1 MPFHIRTS
9 RELLSF
15 PLAGGGGSVVG
26 VAAPADPIYAVTN
39 RLPEAALELLRAAG
53 ELRADERTEVLLRAD
68 LLELVVG
75 ADAILTLLHDRVDEE
90 LLEAAGPQLRCVAN
104 VAVGYDNVDVEAA
117 ARRGIVVTNTPGV
130 LDDATADLT
139 LALILD
145 ATRRVSEGDRLIRAG
160 RPWTWGMSFMLGSG
174 LRGKRLGIVGLGGIG
189 RRVAERARAFGMEI
203 AYHSRRGAPAE
214 VEAALR
220 AQRMPLEQLLASAD
234 VLSLHCPLTP
244 ETHHLIGEAE
254 LAAMKPSA
262 VLVNAARGP
271 VVDEAALARALAAGE
286 IAAAG
291 LDVYE
296 REPRVEPALLGL
308 ENVVLSPHLGSA
320 TVETRTAMAELAAR
334 NAISVLRGEGPLT
347 PVPSQ

>member
-1 MPFHIRTS
+1 
-9 RELLSF
+9 
-15 PLAGGGGSVVG
+15 
-26 VAAPADPIYAVTN
+26 VASPGAPTFAVTN
-39 RLPEAALELLRAAG
+39 RLPEPALTLLRGAG
-53 ELRADERTEVLLRAD
+53 ELRLDASTEAIPRAD
-68 LLELVVG
+68 LLELVDG

-104 VAVGYDNVDVEAA
+104 LAVGYDNVDIEAA

-139 LALILD
+139 LALMLA
-145 ATRRVSEGDRLIRAG
+145 ATRRVAEGDRLVRSG
-160 RPWTWGMSFMLGSG
+160 RPWSWGMSFMLGSG
-174 LRGKRLGIVGLGGIG
+174 LRGKLLGIVGLGGIG

-203 AYHSRRGAPAE
+203 AYHQRNQAPAE
-214 VEAALR
+214 VEAALEAER
-220 AQRMPLEQLLASAD
+220 LPLEELLTRAD
-234 VLSLHCPLTP
+234 VVSLHCPLTP
-244 ETHHLIGEAE
+244 ETYHLIDREE
-254 LAAMKPSA
+254 LTAMQSSA
-262 VLVNAARGP
+262 VLINAARGP
-271 VVDEAALARALAAGE
+271 VVDERALAEALVAGE

-296 REPRVEPALLGL
+296 HEPQVEPALLAL

-347 PVPSQ
+347 PVASQ

>member
-1 MPFHIRTS
+1 
-9 RELLSF
+9 
-15 PLAGGGGSVVG
+15 VG
-26 VAAPADPIYAVTN
+26 VAAEPIFAVSN
-39 RLPEAALELLRAAG
+39 RLPETALEALRDAG
-53 ELRADERTEVLLRAD
+53 ELRIDERSEAIPRAN
-68 LLELVVG
+68 LLELVRG

-104 VAVGYDNVDVEAA
+104 VAVGYDNVDLEAA
-117 ARRGIVVTNTPGV
+117 ARRGVVVTNTPGV

-139 LALILD
+139 LALIL
-145 ATRRVSEGDRLIRAG
+145 ATTRRVVEGDRLIRAG

-174 LRGKRLGIVGLGGIG
+174 LRGKLLGIVGLGGIG

-203 AYHSRRGAPAE
+203 AYHSRHPASAE
-214 VEAALR
+214 VVADLDAERLS
-220 AQRMPLEQLLASAD
+220 LDQLLARAD

-244 ETHHLIGEAE
+244 ETHHLIGEAQ
-254 LAAMKPSA
+254 LAAMKPGA
-262 VLVNAARGP
+262 VLINAARGP
-271 VVDEAALARALAAGE
+271 VVDEPALAAALAAGE

-296 REPRVEPALLGL
+296 HEPRVEPALLGL

-347 PVPSQ
+347 PVASQ